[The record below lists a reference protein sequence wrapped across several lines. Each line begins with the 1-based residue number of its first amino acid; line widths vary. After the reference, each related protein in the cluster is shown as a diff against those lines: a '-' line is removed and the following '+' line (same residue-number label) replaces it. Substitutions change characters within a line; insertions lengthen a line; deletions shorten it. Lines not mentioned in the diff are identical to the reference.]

1 MNNVFHLTS
10 SCNFVFA
17 CARMASMPRMKLA
30 CVYSEPKFPRDSLLA
45 AYFSSEH
52 RTREPRDP
60 SGHHGWSVGRGC
72 TVPEQPTG
80 RRARDEV
87 DSIFAVNPRPLKCKS
102 ETRIAHLTSD
112 RGVDSSGMR
121 WLASRT
127 KALARF
133 FRPAHPLIAASWSSC
148 SAASYITSIDAC
160 APVSVSCTAAI

>member
-1 MNNVFHLTS
+1 MRQNGVNATHE
-10 SCNFVFA
+10 
-17 CARMASMPRMKLA
+17 ARI
-30 CVYSEPKFPRDSLLA
+30 VYSEPKFPRDSLLA

-133 FRPAHPLIAASWSSC
+133 FSPAQPF
-148 SAASYITSIDAC
+148 SAASLS
-160 APVSVSCTAAI
+160 PVSAAVACMHEQFRASDHGDISARGARAERKKMRAASE